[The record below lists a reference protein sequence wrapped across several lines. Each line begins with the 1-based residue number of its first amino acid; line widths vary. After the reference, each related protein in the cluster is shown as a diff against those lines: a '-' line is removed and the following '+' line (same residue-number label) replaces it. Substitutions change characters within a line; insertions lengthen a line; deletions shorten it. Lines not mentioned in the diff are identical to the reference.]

1 MLHLKLNLFYL
12 SIDQSFKAMSS
23 AFSIGNIESI
33 DEKSFSDIGV
43 QVDILSHHSVQSKSQ
58 HFVDLGKF

>member
-1 MLHLKLNLFYL
+1 
-12 SIDQSFKAMSS
+12 MSS
-23 AFSIGNIESI
+23 AFSNEKIESI

-43 QVDILSHHSVQSKSQ
+43 QVDILSHHSFQTKSQ

>member
-1 MLHLKLNLFYL
+1 MLHLKFKIFLL
-12 SIDQSFKAMSS
+12 DQSFKAMSS
-23 AFSIGNIESI
+23 AFSIERIESI

-43 QVDILSHHSVQSKSQ
+43 QVDILSHHSIQNKSQ